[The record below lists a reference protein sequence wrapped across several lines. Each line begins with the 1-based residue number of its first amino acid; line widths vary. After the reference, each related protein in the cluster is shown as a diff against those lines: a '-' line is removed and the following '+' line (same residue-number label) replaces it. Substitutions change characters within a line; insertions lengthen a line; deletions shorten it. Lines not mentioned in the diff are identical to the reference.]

1 MADGGG
7 GRLRSLGGNLKE
19 EFKKS
24 DLVTN
29 KEMRGKGT

>member
-1 MADGGG
+1 VLNIQLFSLIFKMADGGE

-24 DLVTN
+24 D
-29 KEMRGKGT
+29 